1 MNPPVR
7 RRERLIRVNASAL
20 VRFDGHEKIEIV
32 IIAIRLTLETHKVEL
47 RTHDSANEP
56 PNHDKQTAAPS
67 VITISVI
74 CSSARV
80 RGRRLRPRILRLTL
94 LRTRT

>member
-1 MNPPVR
+1 
-7 RRERLIRVNASAL
+7 VNASAL
-20 VRFDGHEKIEIV
+20 LRFDGHEKIEIV
-32 IIAIRLTLETHKVEL
+32 IIAIRLTLETHKSRVTDARL
-47 RTHDSANEP
+47 SQRATYHDQ
-56 PNHDKQTAAPS
+56 QTAAPS